1 MKKFYLKTKY
11 IELCKLLKITNMVF
25 SGAEAKEVISQELV
39 FVNEKIET
47 RKRYKAIQGDVIRY
61 NGSTIAICA
70 ED

>member
-1 MKKFYLKTKY
+1 MTKFYLKTEY
-11 IELCKLLKITNMVF
+11 IELCKLLKITSMVL
-25 SGAEAKEVISQELV
+25 SGAEAKDVISQELV

-61 NGSTIAICA
+61 NERIITICA